1 MKVVKVSDFVNGDA
15 RVVMLADA
23 ETEIDK
29 ARQDGYQSG
38 LSVMMELNQGSLTTI
53 RAVEEK
59 ACADERERMV
69 NTVSHWWTAKGWD
82 PSCFTM
88 LTDFIRSR
96 GKPQESKPLER
107 LPTIVHSL
115 GQEHEA
121 CVVDKINSLIDAFND
136 LQEWLRK

>member
-1 MKVVKVSDFVNGDA
+1 MKHYRVGDLVNIDA
-15 RVVMLADA
+15 KVVMLADA
-23 ETEIDK
+23 EAEIEK
-29 ARQDGYQSG
+29 ARQEGIDTAWGKNGLDG
-38 LSVMMELNQGSLTTI
+38 I
-53 RAVEEK
+53 REK
-59 ACADERERMV
+59 ARADERERMV

>member
-59 ACADERERMV
+59 ACADERER
-69 NTVSHWWTAKGWD
+69 
-82 PSCFTM
+82 
-88 LTDFIRSR
+88 IRAR
-96 GKPQESKPLER
+96 YDKLRRDYLPEYAARLAMGGPKPQESRLLE
-107 LPTIVHSL
+107 
-115 GQEHEA
+115 
-121 CVVDKINSLIDAFND
+121 KITRTEDGHWFDNDWGEKVNAIIDAFNS

>member
-1 MKVVKVSDFVNGDA
+1 MKEYNVFDFVDGHMS
-15 RVVMLADA
+15 VVTLSDA
-23 ETEIDK
+23 EAEIEKAYLNGLNKRDAGRDLDIAK
-29 ARQDGYQSG
+29 AR
-38 LSVMMELNQGSLTTI
+38 
-53 RAVEEK
+53 
-59 ACADERERMV
+59 ADERERMV

-88 LTDFIRSR
+88 LTDFIRSH
-96 GKPQESKPLER
+96 GKPQEPKPLER